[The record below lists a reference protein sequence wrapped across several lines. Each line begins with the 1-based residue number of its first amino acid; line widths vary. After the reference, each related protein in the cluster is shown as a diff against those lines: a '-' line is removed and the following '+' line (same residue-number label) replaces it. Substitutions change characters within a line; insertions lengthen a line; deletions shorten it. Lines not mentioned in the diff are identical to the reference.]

1 MPLPFTHP
9 SLARLTAFAAD
20 ELDARARGHTARHLR
35 ECARCQDALRFVR
48 SLDVA
53 AAPAPPSPPEALRRR
68 ILASRAAGE
77 RIILPGQLTAPSR
90 SAWRWRI
97 ATGAA
102 VAALVLASLRIF
114 GPSDALA
121 VTERSD
127 LTTSPAAPTR
137 GSALQVRYRPG
148 SMRFRGTTTLALRA
162 RLRTA
167 RDEAYSVPASQVRRL
182 TTLRRDADG
191 TFVGRVTLPDS
202 IVFADLAVE
211 SLDSSRVDAN
221 DGHGWEVLVA
231 ESDGRPAFDA
241 LYQQANDMMGRSWE
255 RGYAAMRRA
264 TDLYPG
270 QIEGWIYRE
279 FFERAIYT
287 GATADSV
294 TQAYRVRLDSL
305 ISSAKA
311 RPRLRYEEIGSVYFR
326 TYAAAVRSGAT
337 RADSTEWTY
346 WWNRIRTEY
355 PRHEQVA
362 QRLPYFMDAKLL
374 GHRAALDSLESLYH
388 ALSPITG
395 LGRALFN
402 RAQQLMTDG
411 DDPAT
416 VRRWLER
423 AAAGSPDSARRMA
436 MSLSARPAFRDEGM
450 QLLRTLLRDSSARLV
465 RVRALESNANEYDRE
480 VADQRRRMLASL
492 GRALVVQGNRKA
504 ALDTLRLAAS
514 GTWDPALFAELAATY
529 LQAGDTLAA
538 YRMDARLVV
547 DPRTSASHADT
558 LAADGRR
565 RLGAQAWTSA
575 LTSARREMHERL
587 LERSVVRSVPES
599 VTLRTRD
606 GREARVH
613 ELAGGK
619 PAVVIFWSR
628 HCGPALEATADI
640 ATLIARL
647 EAEGTRTLF
656 VVNEAPST
664 DLDRALAGLKITWP
678 VYFDSQGS
686 LANAMNIFGT
696 PSYYVLDGAGRVRFD
711 YAAEVLDVAAQVE
724 AVRSEGR

>member
-9 SLARLTAFAAD
+9 SLDRLTAFAAD
-20 ELDARARGHTARHLR
+20 ELDARGRAHTARHLR
-35 ECARCQDALRFVR
+35 ECARCQGALRFVR

-53 AAPAPPSPPEALRRR
+53 AAPAPPPEALRQR

-77 RIILPGQLTAPSR
+77 RVILPGPLTAPTR
-90 SAWRWRI
+90 SGWRWGI
-97 ATGAA
+97 AIGAA
-102 VAALVLASLRIF
+102 VAALVLATSRMF

-121 VTERSD
+121 VGERSD
-127 LTTSPAAPTR
+127 LTTTPASPTR

-148 SMRFRGTTTLALRA
+148 SMWFRGATTLALRA
-162 RLRTA
+162 RLRTTQ
-167 RDEAYSVPASQVRRL
+167 DEAYGVPASQVRRL
-182 TTLRRDADG
+182 TTLRRAADG

-211 SLDSSRVDAN
+211 SLDSARVDAN
-221 DGHGWEVLVA
+221 DGRGWEVLVA
-231 ESDGRPAFDA
+231 ESDGRTAFDA
-241 LYQQANDMMGRSWE
+241 LYQRANDMMGRSWE
-255 RGYAAMRRA
+255 RGYAAIRRA
-264 TDLYPG
+264 TDLYPDR
-270 QIEGWIYRE
+270 IEGWTYRE
-279 FFERAIYT
+279 FFERALYT

-294 TQAYRVRLDSL
+294 TQVYRARVDSQIAL
-305 ISSAKA
+305 AKA
-311 RPRLRYEEIGSVYFR
+311 RSRLRYEEIGSIYYR
-326 TYAAAVRSGAT
+326 AYSSAVRPHAT

-346 WWNRIRTEY
+346 WWNRIRAEY

-374 GHRAALDSLESLYH
+374 GHRAALDSLERLYH

-402 RAQQLMTDG
+402 RAHQLMTDG

-423 AAAGSPDSARRMA
+423 AAAGAPDSVRRMA

-465 RVRALESNANEYDRE
+465 RVRALESTANEYDRE

-492 GRALVVQGNRKA
+492 GRALVSQRNRKA

-514 GTWDPALFAELAATY
+514 GIWDPALFAELAATY

-538 YRMDARLVV
+538 DRMGARLVV

-558 LAADGRR
+558 LASDGRR
-565 RLGAQAWTSA
+565 RLGVPAWTAA
-575 LTSARREMHERL
+575 LASARREMHERL
-587 LERSVVRSVPES
+587 LERSIVRSVPANIA
-599 VTLRTRD
+599 LRTRD
-606 GREARVH
+606 GREARVRV
-613 ELAGGK
+613 LAGGK

-647 EAEGTRTLF
+647 EAAGTRALF
-656 VVNEAPST
+656 VVDEAPSA

-696 PSYYVLDGAGRVRFD
+696 PSYYVLDGAGRIRFD
-711 YAAEVLDVAAQVE
+711 YAPEVLDVVAQVE
-724 AVRSEGR
+724 AVKSEGR